1 MKEEKLVILIP
12 VYRSS
17 LNLLEQFSID
27 YLIARKTGRKLVF
40 IAPESLDRAY
50 YNQRYHDIEF
60 ILFEDRFFKSII
72 GYNHLLL
79 DTEFYRT
86 FANYDYMLIHQTD
99 ALMFHDNLDYWM
111 ERRFDYLG
119 APWPN
124 GVEVSLKVGKFGVGN
139 GVNIK
144 AYVGNGGF
152 SLRSIEGTI
161 ALLNEFADIKD
172 YWITCGSSEDLFFAF
187 MGMVS
192 ESFRIPNQMV
202 ASRFSLELSAEDY
215 FKINNDA
222 IPTGCHAWWKH
233 DLEFWKKVI
242 ARVG

>member
-1 MKEEKLVILIP
+1 MMNHNLVILIP
-12 VYRSS
+12 VYRET

-27 YLIARKTGRKLVF
+27 YLIARIAGRKLVF
-40 IAPESLDRAY
+40 IAPESLNRTY
-50 YNQRYHDIEF
+50 YSERYSGIEF

-79 DTEFYRT
+79 DADFYRT
-86 FANYDYMLIHQTD
+86 FSGYDYMLIHQTD

-111 ERRFDYLG
+111 ERRFDYIG

-124 GVEVSLKVGKFGVGN
+124 GVEINLKVGRFSAGN
-139 GVNIK
+139 GVNLK

-152 SLRSIEGTI
+152 SLRSIRGTI
-161 ALLNEFADIKD
+161 ALLNEFEDIKE
-172 YWITCGSSEDLFFAF
+172 YWIMCGSSEDLFFAF

-192 ESFRIPNQMV
+192 DRFTVPNQMV
-202 ASRFSLELSAEDY
+202 ASRFSLELNAEDY
-215 FKINNDA
+215 SRINNDG

-233 DLEFWKKVI
+233 GLEFWKKVI
-242 ARVG
+242 ARIG